1 MSVNKATLQGAFDI
15 VELLQ
20 ANGIS
25 AIIAGGAARDIF
37 FGVAPKDVDV
47 ICAGV
52 EHEKVSDV
60 LTAANVNFK
69 KFPKYHTGSD
79 SDRLAG
85 VWKLVDCDI
94 DVILY
99 DTESVSEAIDKFDYN
114 LNQFAV
120 VGTHRGIDGAYV
132 RFVGEH
138 HWSKLVRLREDARGP
153 RAAKME
159 EKWFDLAWRRA
170 TCEASE
176 APVGGSDGIY

>member
-1 MSVNKATLQGAFDI
+1 MSVNRSTLQGAFDI
-15 VELLQ
+15 VELLHK
-20 ANGIS
+20 NGIS

-47 ICAGV
+47 ICAGAD
-52 EHEKVSDV
+52 HEKVTAV
-60 LTAANVNFK
+60 LEGARLNFK

-85 VWKLVDCDI
+85 VWKIDGCDI

-99 DTESVSEAIDKFDYN
+99 DTHCVAEAIQKFDYN
-114 LNQFAV
+114 LNQFAI
-120 VGTHRGIDGAYV
+120 VGIQRGIDAAYV
-132 RFVGEH
+132 RYMGDE
-138 HWSKLVRLREDARGP
+138 HWSKLVRLRDDARGP

-170 TCEASE
+170 TGETLE
-176 APVGGSDGIY
+176 APVGGPDGLY

>member
-1 MSVNKATLQGAFDI
+1 MSVNRETLQGAFDI
-15 VELLQ
+15 VQLLHKH
-20 ANGIS
+20 GIS

-47 ICAGV
+47 ICAGAG
-52 EHEKVSDV
+52 HEKITEV
-60 LTAANVNFK
+60 LEGASLDFK

-85 VWKLVDCDI
+85 VWKIEGCDI

-99 DTESVSEAIDKFDYN
+99 DTDCVSEAIQKFDYN
-114 LNQFAV
+114 LNQFAI
-120 VGTHRGIDGAYV
+120 VGIHRGIEAAYV
-132 RFVGEH
+132 RFMGDE
-138 HWSKLVRLREDARGP
+138 HWSNLVRLREDARGQ

-170 TCEASE
+170 TGESLE
-176 APVGGSDGIY
+176 APVGGPDGLY